1 MKINAII
8 HRYLFRELLPP
19 FLINLVFFSFV
30 FLMHRILDIT
40 DMIVN
45 YQVSG
50 FTFVLMLLYS
60 MPYFLVYII
69 PMSVMMS
76 VLLTFIRMG
85 GDSEITALKAGGVS
99 LYQLLPP
106 VLCFG
111 CVCTALAVFMAVYGL
126 PWGASAYRMLA
137 LDVAQSSFNVGL
149 REKQFNDSFEGVTF
163 YVKQINPREGRL
175 RDVFIEDQ
183 RQAGISSTVVAPR
196 GNIFESDEK
205 YSFVLRLY
213 NGTINQVDLDS
224 RSAHTIR
231 FDTYDLHLDLKNAVS
246 DMQEGAPDE
255 KEMSYGELTGA
266 IEKTKKSSPH
276 YYSLLLE
283 LHKKFAIPF
292 AGLALAVLAVP
303 LGVRSASNRRS
314 AGLGI
319 GLFAFFLYYLLL
331 SGGMVLAESGLCPPS
346 AGMWAPNLIMGG
358 AGIYLLVKASNDRPV
373 WVLQAAGKGF
383 RALARIFTQRRQP
396 GRL

>member
-8 HRYLFRELLPP
+8 HRYLFRELIPP

-30 FLMHRILDIT
+30 FLMHRILDIAN
-40 DMIVN
+40 MIVN

-50 FTFVLMLLYS
+50 LAFGLMLLYS

-76 VLLTFIRMG
+76 VLLTFIRMA

-106 VLCFG
+106 VICFG
-111 CVCTALAVFMAVYGL
+111 SLCTALAVFMAVYGM
-126 PWGASAYRMLA
+126 PWGANAYRMLA
-137 LDVAQSSFNVGL
+137 LDVAQSSFDVGL
-149 REKQFNDSFEGVTF
+149 QEKQFNDSFEGVTF
-163 YVKQINPREGRL
+163 YVNQITPKEGRL

-183 RQAGISSTVVAPR
+183 RRAGISSTVVAPR
-196 GNIFESDEK
+196 GHIFESGEK

-213 NGTINQVDLDS
+213 DGTINQVDLDS
-224 RSAHTIR
+224 RQAHTIR

-246 DMQEGAPDE
+246 DLQEGGTDE
-255 KEMSYGELTGA
+255 KEMRYEELTAA
-266 IEKTKKSSPH
+266 IEQTPESSPH
-276 YYSLLLE
+276 YCSLLLE

-292 AGLALAVLAVP
+292 AGLALAVLGVP

-331 SGGMVLAESGLCPPS
+331 SGGMVLAEAGICSPA
-346 AGMWAPNLIMGG
+346 AGMWAPNGITG
-358 AGIYLLVKASNDRPV
+358 AAGVYLLIKAANDRPV
-373 WVLQAAGKGF
+373 RLVHAAGGLF
-383 RALARIFTQRRQP
+383 RALARTFAKSGQLVQ
-396 GRL
+396 L